1 MIVLSGLF
9 SISIFVFR
17 LFVVVVVLMFIVVGV
32 VIGIGDTG
40 QSSVFVLRKL
50 GVFGVF
56 VLKEE
61 KLGDGVGSICA
72 GIGSVHSS
80 LVGVVVGVE
89 VRVSSLLR
97 VLQLLLNTIF
107 SASAQVGSGGAV
119 VLGLVGFGS
128 KNFILHSCS
137 SAFLLSAA

>member
-1 MIVLSGLF
+1 
-9 SISIFVFR
+9 
-17 LFVVVVVLMFIVVGV
+17 MFDI
-32 VIGIGDTG
+32 
-40 QSSVFVLRKL
+40 
-50 GVFGVF
+50 F

-61 KLGDGVGSICA
+61 EELGDGVVSMCA

-107 SASAQVGSGGAV
+107 SASAQVGIVGSDDTV
-119 VLGLVGFGS
+119 VLDLVGFGS
-128 KNFILHSCS
+128 KNFILRSYS
-137 SAFLLSAA
+137 SAFFLNAA